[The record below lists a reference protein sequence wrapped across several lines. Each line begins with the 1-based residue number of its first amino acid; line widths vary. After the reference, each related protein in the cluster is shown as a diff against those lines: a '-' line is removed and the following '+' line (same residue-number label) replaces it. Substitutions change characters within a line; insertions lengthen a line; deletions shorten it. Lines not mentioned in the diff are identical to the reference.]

1 MHFMGAFHVA
11 EFFHLLLSETASLKV
26 LRRLL
31 TFCKRIKPL
40 LRATIANQLVGVAPS
55 SEYILIESLVICPSN
70 LVFLIESFVTCTLNL
85 VYLQL
90 YFLEQPPHEK

>member
-11 EFFHLLLSETASLKV
+11 EFFHILLSETASLKA

-31 TFCKRIKPL
+31 TFCKRVKPL
-40 LRATIANQLVGVAPS
+40 LRATGANQLVGVAPS
-55 SEYILIESLVICPSN
+55 PEL
-70 LVFLIESFVTCTLNL
+70 FLIKSFVTCPLNL

>member
-11 EFFHLLLSETASLKV
+11 EFFHILLSETASLKV

-55 SEYILIESLVICPSN
+55 PELFLIKSFVICP
-70 LVFLIESFVTCTLNL
+70 LNL

-90 YFLEQPPHEK
+90 YFLEQPPHGK

>member
-11 EFFHLLLSETASLKV
+11 EFFHILLSETASLKA
-26 LRRLL
+26 LRHIL

-40 LRATIANQLVGVAPS
+40 LRATIANQMVGVAPS
-55 SEYILIESLVICPSN
+55 PEL
-70 LVFLIESFVTCTLNL
+70 FLIESFVTLCPLNL